1 MRCIHL
7 VIVTIV
13 PDYILT
19 MHPYFRIST
28 LFHPLLF
35 LSHTLLTASPPSS
48 QPEPPQIDL
57 GQLGVLKSIHH
68 SIRLR
73 SRHPTTHVQHCLQVS
88 QTVPEVLTCTSAMV
102 QKSIP
107 TLISNFTT
115 NCIAYKLVSQIVPAC
130 TSTESITISIPGIPN
145 IIYYRGGKGHLIV
158 LVVVIPSVHT
168 YIFMMCPVL
177 CSCTT
182 VCCRTVEY
190 NPNVYHTQTRP
201 SCPVLLY
208 HSML

>member
-1 MRCIHL
+1 MAKARYSLIQPTQLLIEKC
-7 VIVTIV
+7 
-13 PDYILT
+13 
-19 MHPYFRIST
+19 FRLIQAN
-28 LFHPLLF
+28 
-35 LSHTLLTASPPSS
+35 LLTDKEMKGNLMEQFNS
-48 QPEPPQIDL
+48 QHF
-57 GQLGVLKSIHH
+57 GVEMN
-68 SIRLR
+68 
-73 SRHPTTHVQHCLQVS
+73 THVQHCLQVS

-107 TLISNFTT
+107 TLISNCTT
-115 NCIAYKLVSQIVPAC
+115 NCIAYKLVSQIVPAS

-182 VCCRTVEY
+182 VCHGTVEY
-190 NPNVYHTQTRP
+190 NPNVYHTD
-201 SCPVLLY
+201 
-208 HSML
+208 